1 MDIVD
6 IVESVQLDRI
16 ISSTNYIF
24 IMMSYYRTTKNMS
37 SSKRPR
43 VEESAVAEA
52 AWGGGVYATNDA
64 NPPIMP
70 VPRRI
75 ANQLADYATYT
86 LKWTWTAPY
95 REVSIGG
102 VSRQQFRINS
112 IYDPDYSGGGTQPL
126 GRDLLAGMYNYYRVL
141 QTDFK
146 CEFAAATKRSEDN
159 VWNTPWVIGD
169 LVGTNSI
176 TYPNDT
182 HVFGQMKRGRSFL
195 APADGS
201 VTRWERTIYPGK
213 LDETID
219 SGGTT
224 NEDLQSIWTPMGSNP
239 AEEQFYTIE
248 YEVSDQE
255 TARCSLLVHAKFTVQ
270 FRQPNVDAIED

>member
-1 MDIVD
+1 
-6 IVESVQLDRI
+6 
-16 ISSTNYIF
+16 
-24 IMMSYYRTTKNMS
+24 MMSYYRTTKNMS
-37 SSKRPR
+37 RSKRPR
-43 VEESAVAEA
+43 VEESAVAAGA
-52 AWGGGVYATNDA
+52 AGAAGGKYATRDA

-86 LKWTWTAPY
+86 LKWTWIAPY
-95 REVSIGG
+95 REVQIGG
-102 VSRQQFRINS
+102 RTVQQFRINS
-112 IYDPDYSGGGTQPL
+112 IYDPDYSGVGTQPL

-146 CEFAAATKRSEDN
+146 CEFAANPKRSDDN
-159 VWNTPWVIGD
+159 IWNTPWVIGD

-176 TYPNDT
+176 TYPSDT

-195 APADGS
+195 ASCDGS
-201 VTRWERTIYPGK
+201 ITRWDRTIYPGK

-219 SGGTT
+219 SGGAT

-239 AEEQFYTIE
+239 AEEQYYTISA
-248 YEVSDQE
+248 EVAEGE
-255 TARCSLLVHAKFTVQ
+255 TARCSMLVHVKYTVQ

>member
-1 MDIVD
+1 
-6 IVESVQLDRI
+6 
-16 ISSTNYIF
+16 
-24 IMMSYYRTTKNMS
+24 MMSYYHTTKNMS

-43 VEESAVAEA
+43 VEFKQESAVASV
-52 AWGGGVYATNDA
+52 GTQTQKGVYATRDA

-86 LKWTWTAPY
+86 LKWTWLAPY
-95 REVSIGG
+95 KEVSIGG
-102 VSRQQFRINS
+102 RTVQQFRINS
-112 IYDPDYSGGGTQPL
+112 IYDPDYTGTGTQPL

-141 QTDFK
+141 QTDFH
-146 CEFAAATKRSEDN
+146 CEFAANPKRAEDN
-159 VWNTPWVIGD
+159 IWNTPWVIGD

-176 TYPNDT
+176 TYPSDT

-195 APADGS
+195 APCDGS
-201 VTRWERTIYPGK
+201 VITRWDRTIYPGK

-219 SGGTT
+219 SGGST
-224 NEDLQSIWTPMGSNP
+224 NEDLQSVWTPMGSNP
-239 AEEQFYTIE
+239 AEEQYYTISA
-248 YEVSDQE
+248 EVAEGE
-255 TARCSLLVHAKFTVQ
+255 TARCSLLVHVKYTVQ

>member
-1 MDIVD
+1 M
-6 IVESVQLDRI
+6 
-16 ISSTNYIF
+16 SSINYIC
-24 IMMSYYRTTKNMS
+24 IMITSHFRVTKNTMS
-37 SSKRPR
+37 TAKRPR
-43 VEESAVAEA
+43 TEGDDNVTGNS
-52 AWGGGVYATNDA
+52 GGMYATNDA

-95 REVSIGG
+95 REVTIGG
-102 VSRQQFRINS
+102 VARQQFRINS
-112 IYDPDYSGGGTQPL
+112 IYDPDYSGVGTQPL

-141 QTDFK
+141 KTVYK
-146 CEFAAATKRSEDN
+146 CEFAANTRRSEDN

-176 TYPNDT
+176 SYPSDT

-219 SGGTT
+219 SGGST

-239 AEEQFYTIE
+239 AEEQYYMISA
-248 YEVSDQE
+248 EVSDAE
-255 TARCSLLVHAKFTVQ
+255 TARCSMLVHVTFTVQ
-270 FRQPNVDAIED
+270 FRQPNIDIIED